1 MEFIL
6 EDGIT
11 DVEALRLIETPHSDK
26 STDDSWKKETSENHE
41 ALHLDLEHEEVD
53 PFSAKLGT
61 LEASSNNE
69 SFTPVIV
76 NRKNLLSMN
85 NSSVLICRWNSPLR
99 YQYYKNLLPELQV
112 TMCYSCFKVL

>member
-26 STDDSWKKETSENHE
+26 SIDDSWKKETSDNHE
-41 ALHLDLEHEEVD
+41 ALHLELDTEEID

-61 LEASSNNE
+61 LEAS
-69 SFTPVIV
+69 
-76 NRKNLLSMN
+76 NLA
-85 NSSVLICRWNSPLR
+85 V
-99 YQYYKNLLPELQV
+99 Y
-112 TMCYSCFKVL
+112 FKYLT